1 MQDECRSTKVPAL
14 TGCLPAAGL
23 FLLLTFWG
31 ASPAFCLVLGVLLR
45 WLQGDGLPARIPAL
59 GGPVLRLAVVLLGF
73 GLSLSTVLSTGR
85 ATLLPSLLSILGILG
100 LGWLLGRLFKVE
112 GRLGFLVSGGTA
124 ICGGSAIASLAPAV
138 GAGALET
145 GLSLGVVFILNA
157 VSLLVFPPVAHWLGL
172 TAQQYATWCAL
183 GIHDTSSVA
192 AAAVTMGPAVLGL
205 AVSMKLTRSLWII
218 PLSLLAARLA
228 GRRTGLPVPWFLLG
242 FVAAA
247 ACVSAFPAF
256 QPAWGI
262 LATGGRHLL
271 GGAVF
276 LVGIGVPLRGLA
288 GAGRAFLQG
297 TVLWLVSAVSI
308 LACVCAL
315 G

>member
-112 GRLGFLVSGGTA
+112 G
-124 ICGGSAIASLAPAV
+124 I
-138 GAGALET
+138 
-145 GLSLGVVFILNA
+145 
-157 VSLLVFPPVAHWLGL
+157 
-172 TAQQYATWCAL
+172 
-183 GIHDTSSVA
+183 
-192 AAAVTMGPAVLGL
+192 
-205 AVSMKLTRSLWII
+205 
-218 PLSLLAARLA
+218 
-228 GRRTGLPVPWFLLG
+228 
-242 FVAAA
+242 
-247 ACVSAFPAF
+247 
-256 QPAWGI
+256 
-262 LATGGRHLL
+262 
-271 GGAVF
+271 
-276 LVGIGVPLRGLA
+276 
-288 GAGRAFLQG
+288 
-297 TVLWLVSAVSI
+297 
-308 LACVCAL
+308 
-315 G
+315 

>member
-1 MQDECRSTKVPAL
+1 MARW
-14 TGCLPAAGL
+14 LPAAGL
-23 FLLLTFWG
+23 GVLLTVWG
-31 ASPAFCLVLGVLLR
+31 ASPVSCLVLGVLLR
-45 WLQGDGLPARIPAL
+45 WLQGDGLPDRIPAL
-59 GGPVLRLAVVLLGF
+59 GAPALRLAVVLLGF
-73 GLSLSTVLSTGR
+73 GLPLSTVLRTGR
-85 ATLLPSLLSILGILG
+85 ATLLPSFLSIVGILG

-172 TAQQYATWCAL
+172 TPQQYATWCAL

-192 AAAVTMGPAVLGL
+192 AAAAAMGPAVLGL

-218 PLSLLAARLA
+218 PLSLIAARLS
-228 GRRTGLPVPWFLLG
+228 GRRAGLPLPWFLLG

-247 ACVSAFPAF
+247 ACVSAFPSYQA
-256 QPAWGI
+256 AWTA

-271 GGAVF
+271 GGAIF
-276 LVGIGVPLRGLA
+276 LIGLGVPLRGLA
-288 GAGRAFLQG
+288 GAGRVFFQG

-308 LACVCAL
+308 LALVCVL